1 MVRLTLSEP
10 NGGLSTGPLIPCAKD
25 PYLNNRKAKI
35 IVTNGIKKNGFL
47 SSHHQTEK
55 KESQHYNHQQ
65 QQQHKNVEE
74 TTKKKLSRSNIKK
87 IQEENEPCSLID
99 AFFTY
104 LCYAVLVLVG
114 YMNDFIRPITTQEK
128 NRPVS

>member
-1 MVRLTLSEP
+1 MVRLSLSEP
-10 NGGLSTGPLIPCAKD
+10 NGGISTGPLIPCAKD

-35 IVTNGIKKNGFL
+35 TSNGIKKNGFL
-47 SSHHQTEK
+47 SHNQTEIKKQETRHHQHNGVDEI
-55 KESQHYNHQQ
+55 HN
-65 QQQHKNVEE
+65 
-74 TTKKKLSRSNIKK
+74 KKKQSRNKK

-128 NRPVS
+128 NRPVSCRIVIIY